1 MLVVGELPRTTLEI
15 VLLAA
20 HNESVDTYDFHSLGW
35 HSFQQ
40 LCLTISREVL
50 GQTVQTFL
58 NSKDGGRDGAFAGK
72 WSPKAGETL
81 SGRFVIQCKFTSKA
95 QKTLKL
101 SDISDELEKA
111 KRLVERKRCDCYL
124 LLTNFGISGTQD
136 EKIEAAFT
144 AVGVR
149 QFRCFGADWIS
160 QQIREHKRLRMLVP
174 RVYGQGDLSQ
184 ILDGRAY
191 SQARSLLDSMR
202 EDLSKVVL
210 TGVYDK
216 AIRALETHGFVLLLG
231 EPASGKTTIAAM
243 LAMAAIDQWGVS
255 TLKLETSQQMVERWN
270 PEYPAQFFWID
281 DAFGVTQYELSLVLD
296 WNRIFPKVK
305 AMISAGAR
313 VVLTSRDYIYKR
325 AKQNLKES
333 AFPLMRE
340 SQVVINVQDI
350 TRQERRQILYN
361 HIRLGNQ
368 PQQFRREIKPFLEQV
383 ASHPRFA
390 PETARR
396 LGDPV
401 FTRDLPIS
409 QDSLANFVERQEK
422 LLQEVIVG
430 LDKHSQAALALIF
443 MRNGALDSPI
453 KLREPEESALARLG
467 TDLGETIVA
476 LNAMQDSLTVNVR
489 EDGRALWRFK
499 HPTVGDA
506 YASILLKN
514 SELLDIYI
522 EGAPPEE
529 LITTI
534 TCGNVG
540 LEGAVVLPNG
550 LYPLVAEKLASFVDN
565 SASQPWQEIW
575 KVKRNVDRFL
585 AGRCDRAFLGLYQEH
600 HPEILDRVS
609 NPGKMLY
616 AVSEV
621 DIARRLFEFGLLP
634 EQYRKKF
641 VQTIIQYAVAGE
653 DGYAL
658 ENSGIRKMFTPEE
671 RQELTMRLRTELI
684 PNLTDARNYWEDNRP
699 DDEDPESYIQPFE
712 DLLSA
717 VERKFA
723 ADKNIT
729 ATVSKQKI
737 LVQRWIEQTLA
748 DIAERDG
755 DRGYSEPDYDPGDFP
770 RSQEHVALAERSIFD
785 DIDL

>member
-1 MLVVGELPRTTLEI
+1 M
-15 VLLAA
+15 
-20 HNESVDTYDFHSLGW
+20 DTYDLHSLGW

-58 NSKDGGRDGAFAGK
+58 DSKDGGRDGAFAGK
-72 WSPKAGETL
+72 WSPQAGETL

-95 QKTLKL
+95 QRVLKL

-111 KRLVERKRCDCYL
+111 KRLVKKKRCDCYL
-124 LLTNFGISGTQD
+124 LLTNFGISGAQD
-136 EKIEAAFT
+136 EKIEAAFR
-144 AVGVR
+144 AVGVT
-149 QFRCFGADWIS
+149 QYRCFGAQWIS
-160 QQIREHKRLRMLVP
+160 QQIRERKRLRMLVP
-174 RVYGQGDLSQ
+174 RIYGLGDLSQ

-191 SQARSLLDSMR
+191 SQARSLLESMR

-216 AIRALETHGFVLLLG
+216 AIRALEEHGFVLLLG
-231 EPASGKTTIAAM
+231 EPACGKTTIAAM
-243 LAMAAIDQWGVS
+243 LAMSAIDQWGVS
-255 TLKLETSQQMVERWN
+255 TLKLETSQQMTERWN

-281 DAFGVTQYELSLVLD
+281 DAFGVTQYEMSLVLD

-305 AMISAGAR
+305 AMINAGAR

-325 AKQNLKES
+325 AKLNLKES

-340 SQVVINVQDI
+340 SQVVINVHEI
-350 TRQERRQILYN
+350 TKQERRQILYN

-368 PQQFRREIKPFLEQV
+368 PLKFRREIKPYLEQV

-401 FTRDLPIS
+401 FTRDLSIS
-409 QDSLANFVERQEK
+409 QPGLETFVERQEK
-422 LLQEVIVG
+422 LLQEVIEG

-453 KLREPEESALARLG
+453 KLRESEESALVRLG

-476 LNAMQDSLTVNVR
+476 LNAMQDSLTVHIR
-489 EDGRALWRFK
+489 EGGRALWRFK

-506 YASILLKN
+506 YSSILLRN

-540 LEGAVVLPNG
+540 LEGAVVLPNS
-550 LYPLVAEKLASFVDN
+550 LYPSVAEKLASFVDACAGQSSSN
-565 SASQPWQEIW
+565 GRKARRDVE
-575 KVKRNVDRFL
+575 RFL
-585 AGRCDRAFLGLYQEH
+585 AVRCDREFLGLYQKR
-600 HPEILDRVS
+600 HPAILDRVS
-609 NPGKMLY
+609 TPRKLLY

-621 DIARRLFEFGLLP
+621 ELALRLFEFGLLP
-634 EQYRKKF
+634 EENRRKF
-641 VQTIIQYAVAGE
+641 VQTVTQYAVEGE

-658 ENSGIRKMFTPEE
+658 ENSRIAKMFTTEE
-671 RQELTMRLRTELI
+671 EEELTLRLQRELI
-684 PNLTDARNYWEDNRP
+684 PNLADARKYWEENFS
-699 DDEDPESYIQPFE
+699 DDEDPESYIQPFVDILSALEARFPTDNNVGAAVAEEGTKVDRWIQQTIE
-712 DLLSA
+712 DL
-717 VERKFA
+717 
-723 ADKNIT
+723 
-729 ATVSKQKI
+729 
-737 LVQRWIEQTLA
+737 
-748 DIAERDG
+748 AEREG
-755 DRGYSEPDYDPGDFP
+755 DQQNIEPEYDRRDFHAFREQLVP
-770 RSQEHVALAERSIFD
+770 AERSIFD